1 MASANTIAVIASAS
15 ASTDSDCL
23 LPDQTTQSMS
33 GHHYCRVQAYLSIA
47 CRIISARL
55 PKLRLVH
62 DHLLRVHVVAATE
75 AMGLAAKAG
84 LNTSQVYDMI
94 VSAAGNF
101 YRIRN
106 EGQEDALRGPGAC
119 IYP

>member
-1 MASANTIAVIASAS
+1 
-15 ASTDSDCL
+15 
-23 LPDQTTQSMS
+23 MS

-47 CRIISARL
+47 CRRISARL

-62 DHLLRVHVVAATE
+62 DHLLVTSSSCGATE

-84 LNTSQVYDMI
+84 LNTNQVYDMI

-101 YRIRN
+101 YSIRN
-106 EGQEDALRGPGAC
+106 DGQEDARRGPGAY
-119 IYP
+119 IYLRVKPPINWQILVTFHIYLA